1 MKAIVIDDEP
11 PSRREMIYLL
21 EEYKDVEIVAEC
33 GDIFSALRAIREHKP
48 DIIFLD
54 IILPGGHDGFSLL
67 DYMEADEY
75 RPHVVVVSGGPS
87 DFAVRAYGEGVL
99 DYLAKPVE
107 EERLA
112 LTMQR
117 IHEQLL
123 KPGEDALPYPDK
135 ALEFIPC
142 VFNRRIKFIK
152 PEDVEYVRSDATG
165 VHVISHENEYY
176 TELTLKT
183 LLQKTDLVQC
193 HRQYL
198 IAPAAVDEIESMDHG
213 LAEIHTHC
221 KKTVPVSRHYRKNLG
236 LALGIQKD

>member
-1 MKAIVIDDEP
+1 MKVIVIDDEP
-11 PSRREMIYLL
+11 PAREELIYLL
-21 EEYKDVEIVAEC
+21 DEYNDVEVVSEC
-33 GDIFSALRAIREHKP
+33 SDVFSALRAVREHQP
-48 DIIFLD
+48 DAMFLD
-54 IILPGGHDGFSLL
+54 IILPGHDGFTLL
-67 DYMEADEY
+67 DYMEADEH

-87 DFAVRAYGEGVL
+87 DFAVRAFGEGVL

-112 LTMQR
+112 KTIQR
-117 IHEQLL
+117 IRERLL
-123 KPGEDALPYPDK
+123 IPDEKALPYPDR

-152 PEDVEYVRSDATG
+152 PEDVEYIRSDATG

-183 LLQKTDLVQC
+183 LVQKTNLVQC

-198 IAPAAVDEIESMDHG
+198 ISPGAVDEIESLDNG
-213 LAEIHTHC
+213 LAEIRTHC

-236 LALGIQKD
+236 QALGLQKE